1 MGIYRHYPADLYTPD
16 RLKLPA
22 TPQVAGYKDVIIPM
36 AVNPEQ
42 IAEMTNTDARL
53 AMRTC
58 IQKVATG
65 PEYSKDLSLEEAQTA
80 MQLILDGRADEV
92 QAGVFL
98 IALRMKRE
106 TVDEN
111 KGVLQAVIDSSQQV
125 TAPVGELVDVAD
137 PYDGYTRCLPA
148 SPFLAPV
155 LAASGI
161 PAVSH
166 GLDTVGP
173 KYGVTHRKVL
183 KAAGVDVDLSPA
195 ECAAQI
201 GDPNIGWGYV
211 DQRAYCPALHDL
223 VSLRQRI
230 VKRPV
235 LTTVEVLA
243 GPVRGQNK
251 THLLTGYVHK
261 AYPPIYASLARH
273 AGFDSALIV
282 RGVEGGV
289 IPSLQQPGKVFFY
302 RDKGEETFFAIEPS
316 SADITQS
323 TRAVPIPADAPAAP
337 EKGDEIAATVDS
349 DALAEI
355 AAERGLAALKG
366 KRDATYDSLVYSGAI
381 ILHLLGRA
389 ESIQVAATHV
399 RSVLDNGTALE
410 RFESARKR

>member
-1 MGIYRHYPADLYTPD
+1 
-16 RLKLPA
+16 
-22 TPQVAGYKDVIIPM
+22 
-36 AVNPEQ
+36 
-42 IAEMTNTDARL
+42 
-53 AMRTC
+53 MRTC

-92 QAGVFL
+92 QTAVFL

-106 TVDEN
+106 TDDEN
-111 KGVLQAVIDSSQQV
+111 RGVLQAIMDSAEQV
-125 TAPVGELVDVAD
+125 TAPVDEVVDIAD
-137 PYDGYTRCLPA
+137 PYDGYTRGLPA

-183 KAAGVDVDLSPA
+183 KAAGVNVDLSPTQ
-195 ECAAQI
+195 CAAQI
-201 GDPNIGWGYV
+201 GNPNIGWGYV

-235 LTTVEVLA
+235 LTTVEVLV
-243 GPVRGQNK
+243 GPVRGKNR

-261 AYPPIYASLARH
+261 AYPPVYASLARH
-273 AGFDSALIV
+273 AQFDTALIV

-289 IPSLQQPGKVFFY
+289 IPSLQQPGKVFYY
-302 RDKGEETFFAIEPS
+302 RDGGEEQFIEIEPA
-316 SADITQS
+316 SAGISQS

-349 DALAEI
+349 DALAGI
-355 AAERGLAALKG
+355 AAERGVAALKG
-366 KRDATYDSLVYSGAI
+366 TRDATYDSLVYSGAI
-381 ILHLLGRA
+381 TLHLLGRA
-389 ESIQVAATHV
+389 DSIGAGATQI
-399 RSVLDNGTALE
+399 RTVLDNGSALE
-410 RFESARKR
+410 RFENARNTD

>member
-1 MGIYRHYPADLYTPD
+1 
-16 RLKLPA
+16 
-22 TPQVAGYKDVIIPM
+22 M

-42 IAEMTNTDARL
+42 IAEMTQADARL

-65 PEYSKDLSLEEAQTA
+65 PEYSKDLSVEEAQTA

-106 TVDEN
+106 TDDEN
-111 KGVLQAVIDSSQQV
+111 KGVLQAIIDSSEQI
-125 TAPVGELVDVAD
+125 TAPVDELVDVAD
-137 PYDGYTRCLPA
+137 PYDGYTRGLPA

-155 LAASGI
+155 LAASGS

-166 GLDTVGP
+166 GLESVGP

-183 KAAGVDVDLSPA
+183 RAAGINVDLTPA
-195 ECAAQI
+195 ECAARI
-201 GDPNIGWGYV
+201 GDANIGWGYI
-211 DQRAYCPALHDL
+211 DQRAWCPALHDL

-230 VKRPV
+230 VNRPV
-235 LTTVEVLA
+235 LTTVEVLV
-243 GPVRGQNK
+243 GPVRGQKK

-261 AYPPIYASLARH
+261 AYPPVYASLARH

-289 IPSLQQPGKVFFY
+289 IPSLQQPGKVFYY
-302 RDKGEETFFAIEPS
+302 RDKGEEAFFEIEPS
-316 SADITQS
+316 SADIKQS

-337 EKGDEIAATVDS
+337 EKGDEIAAAVDS
-349 DALAEI
+349 DALAEL
-355 AAERGLAALKG
+355 AAERGIAALKG
-366 KRDATYDSLVYSGAI
+366 KHGATYDSLVYSGAI
-381 ILHLLGRA
+381 TLHLLGRA
-389 ESIQVAATHV
+389 ESIQAGAAQIRTI
-399 RSVLDNGTALE
+399 LDNGGALE
-410 RFESARKR
+410 RFENARNQY